1 MPTGSMWK
9 HPGVWL
15 SRASIS
21 SGFKHIRP
29 EAE

>member
-9 HPGVWL
+9 QPGVWL
-15 SRASIS
+15 SHASIS
-21 SGFKHIRP
+21 SRFKRISP